1 MADQFDASS
10 VYVATPS
17 PVDPAASQVPNSRDL
32 NAIGSEFLTETGGP
46 SASTSLIKRDIAAKI
61 FDAVP
66 AKYKIFRLLFDKPVD
81 YVASDVFTYMEK
93 TFGRTAFKATATQIA
108 GTTSA
113 ITVASGAAAIV
124 GINKIVVFPDN
135 TKAIVT
141 AVADTTVTVARLAN
155 SSVNLP
161 AVAIN
166 DYFSIQGS
174 LIADG
179 MNFLTHYDRMS
190 KIERYNYVQM
200 MQRDKRWT
208 RREIVKFQNLGTT
221 NYFDLDKQ
229 EQLQLLLQDMFC
241 SFWNGQ
247 RGEALITIP
256 AGTGLTGGSTTK
268 ALTMGGIYPLMVAAS
283 CANSSGVT
291 AATLK
296 EVFEALAFQTDYKS
310 EGGVRYIFAQNALLY
325 ELSKVWKEAG
335 IRYTPSDKLADLN
348 LMEYRIGDM
357 RFVPVAT
364 ELFKEISMFPATW
377 KHRIF
382 VLDLDTIQPVCMKGY
397 APIETGQTNPK
408 GVNGSIQDYTEWWIQ
423 GMLSLKF
430 NNPLS
435 SFYIDTTGIVS

>member
-1 MADQFDASS
+1 MTDQFDTAS
-10 VYVATPS
+10 VYVGVPS
-17 PVDPAASQVPNSRDL
+17 AVNPAASQSPNSIDL
-32 NAIGSEFLTETGGP
+32 NAIGSELVGATGGP
-46 SASTSLIKRDIAAKI
+46 TASTSLIKRDIAAKI

-81 YVASDVFTYMEK
+81 YQASDVFTYMEK
-93 TFGRTAFKATATQIA
+93 TFGRTALKATATQVA

-113 ITVASGAAAIV
+113 ITVASGAASII
-124 GINKIVVFPDN
+124 GINKIIVFPDN

-141 AVADTTVTVARLAN
+141 AVADTLVTCARLVSNAG
-155 SSVNLP
+155 NLP

-166 DYFSIQGS
+166 DYFSIQGG

-179 MNFLTHYDRMS
+179 QNFLSHYDRMS

-200 MQRDKRWT
+200 MERDKRWT
-208 RREIVKFQNLGTT
+208 RREITKFRNLGTT

-241 SFWNGQ
+241 SFWNGE
-247 RGEALITIP
+247 RGEATITIP
-256 AGTGLTGGSTTK
+256 AGTGLTAGTTTK

-296 EVFEALAFQTDYKS
+296 EVFEALCFATDYKT
-310 EGGVRYIFAQNALLY
+310 EGGVRFLFAQNALLY
-325 ELSKVWKEAG
+325 ELSKSFKEVG
-335 IRYTPSDKLADLN
+335 IRYTPNDKIADLN

-382 VLDLDTIQPVCMKGY
+382 CLDLDTITPVCMTGY
-397 APIETGQTNPK
+397 EPIETGQTNPK